1 MKRTTAVGRHGCII
15 PEAPAPELS
24 GSSPAG
30 GEIMDPSNQL
40 FGHYLRYRMDMQM
53 RMAEQH
59 NGQPE
64 VKKVSGIGA
73 AIGKLLRNMVSY
85 QKYPATHK
93 EPELSPDW
101 SKKQWEQQ
109 THHCLDCSHCPEG
122 ALAEL
127 PSGIPF

>member
-1 MKRTTAVGRHGCII
+1 
-15 PEAPAPELS
+15 
-24 GSSPAG
+24 
-30 GEIMDPSNQL
+30 MDPSNQL
-40 FGHYLRYRMDMQM
+40 FGHYLRYRMDMQK

-93 EPELSPDW
+93 EPGLSPDW
-101 SKKQWEQQ
+101 SKKQLEQQ
-109 THHCLDCSHCPEG
+109 TYHCLHCSHCPEG
-122 ALAEL
+122 ALAESST
-127 PSGIPF
+127 PA